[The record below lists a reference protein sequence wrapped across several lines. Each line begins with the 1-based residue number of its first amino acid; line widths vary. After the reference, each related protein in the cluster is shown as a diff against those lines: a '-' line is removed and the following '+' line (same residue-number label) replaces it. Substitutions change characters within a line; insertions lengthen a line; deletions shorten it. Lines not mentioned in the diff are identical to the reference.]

1 MRGTIYVTLPFLL
14 AAAIGCGTGVK
25 GESSN
30 AGAAPPPIAVSGAA
44 AVEKP
49 IRRFLEVTGTLAAQ
63 EEAEVAAEVQ
73 GRVIAT
79 PVERGTRVGE
89 GDPLIRIS
97 PAEVEAQVAEA
108 DANAAQ
114 IDGRLGLADGVGV
127 RGRPRAG
134 SCQRARQPSTGR
146 RRLRSRAD
154 ALRPASSCRRPISIS
169 AARRPKSRGA
179 STTSPATAPCSSI
192 RRCSPRARV

>member
-14 AAAIGCGTGVK
+14 AATIGCGTGVK

-44 AVEKP
+44 AVDKP

-97 PAEVEAQVAEA
+97 SAEMEAQVAEA

-114 IDGRLGLADGVGV
+114 IVGRLGLADGSEFAVDFSWQK
-127 RGRPRAG
+127 AT
-134 SCQRARQPSTGR
+134 SNARKCFSTANF
-146 RRLRSRAD
+146 SRK
-154 ALRPASSCRRPISIS
+154 LISIS
-169 AARRPKSRGA
+169 AARKPKSRGV
-179 STTSPATAPCSSI
+179 STTSLATAPCSSI
-192 RRCSPRARV
+192 RRCSPPARV

>member
-14 AAAIGCGTGVK
+14 AATIGCGTGVK

-79 PVERGTRVGE
+79 PVERGTRV
-89 GDPLIRIS
+89 
-97 PAEVEAQVAEA
+97 A
-108 DANAAQ
+108 
-114 IDGRLGLADGVGV
+114 
-127 RGRPRAG
+127 RGR
-134 SCQRARQPSTGR
+134 S
-146 RRLRSRAD
+146 AD
-154 ALRPASSCRRPISIS
+154 SNLF
-169 AARRPKSRGA
+169 G
-179 STTSPATAPCSSI
+179 
-192 RRCSPRARV
+192 

>member
-14 AAAIGCGTGVK
+14 AATIGCGTGVK

-44 AVEKP
+44 AAEKP

-79 PVERGTRVGE
+79 PVERGTRVAE

-97 PAEVEAQVAEA
+97 SAEMEAQVAEA
-108 DANAAQ
+108 ALTRSLP
-114 IDGRLGLADGVGV
+114 GRCA
-127 RGRPRAG
+127 
-134 SCQRARQPSTGR
+134 
-146 RRLRSRAD
+146 
-154 ALRPASSCRRPISIS
+154 
-169 AARRPKSRGA
+169 
-179 STTSPATAPCSSI
+179 
-192 RRCSPRARV
+192 